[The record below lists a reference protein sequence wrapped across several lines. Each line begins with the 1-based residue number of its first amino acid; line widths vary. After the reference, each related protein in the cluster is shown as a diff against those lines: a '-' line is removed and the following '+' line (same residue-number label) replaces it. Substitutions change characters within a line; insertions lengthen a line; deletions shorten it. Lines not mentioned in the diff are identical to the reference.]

1 MSKSKVL
8 SKLNFWTK
16 IGLLEFCE
24 TVTKRQRGPEP
35 QSRYAAENV
44 NNSSCEKT
52 GKGFWTVINPFMGLH
67 HVPLVSLEFAVIVQ
81 IGNTLKLHI
90 LVIGAR

>member
-1 MSKSKVL
+1 M
-8 SKLNFWTK
+8 
-16 IGLLEFCE
+16 
-24 TVTKRQRGPEP
+24 TKRQRGPEP

-52 GKGFWTVINPFMGLH
+52 KKGFWTVINPFMGLH

-90 LVIGAR
+90 LVIGPGNNQVKNWLKKVRREEL